1 MSTRHK
7 FIVGKRYMIRFL
19 DHALSNDQV
28 IVTCRVYGWITKVE
42 KKFISISTWE
52 VEDEEYRNDNIEVVN
67 IIRSTIVE
75 SKRIP

>member
-1 MSTRHK
+1 MVKVSLNIPDCHIPYHDEK
-7 FIVGKRYMIRFL
+7 AYEVMLLI
-19 DHALSNDQV
+19 A
-28 IVTCRVYGWITKVE
+28 KVE